1 MKMSTV
7 WSIVGAIIAIIIA
20 WWVVNVAF
28 SIAWFLVKAI
38 ITVVV
43 ALAIFGLI
51 KASLKSKDRDRT
63 R

>member
-1 MKMSTV
+1 MSTV
-7 WSIVGAIIAIIIA
+7 WSIIGAIIAIIIA

-51 KASLKSKDRDRT
+51 KASL
-63 R
+63 

>member
-7 WSIVGAIIAIIIA
+7 WSIIGAIIAIIIA
-20 WWVVNVAF
+20 WWVVNAAF
-28 SIAWFLVKAI
+28 SIAWFLVKVV

-51 KASLKSKDRDRT
+51 KASLKSKDRQR
-63 R
+63 

>member
-7 WSIVGAIIAIIIA
+7 WSIIGAIIAIIIA

-38 ITVVV
+38 IALVV
-43 ALAIFGLI
+43 AVAIFGLI
-51 KASLKSKDRDRT
+51 KQMLRSKDKQR
-63 R
+63 

>member
-1 MKMSTV
+1 MSTV
-7 WSIVGAIIAIIIA
+7 WSVIGAIIAIVIA
-20 WWVVNVAF
+20 WWMVNVAF
-28 SIAWFLVKAI
+28 SIAWFLVKAVI
-38 ITVVV
+38 AVVV

>member
-7 WSIVGAIIAIIIA
+7 WSIVGAIIALVIA

-38 ITVVV
+38 IALVV
-43 ALAIFGLI
+43 AVAIFALI
-51 KASLKSKDRDRT
+51 KQAFRSKDKQRS
-63 R
+63 

>member
-38 ITVVV
+38 IALVV
-43 ALAIFGLI
+43 AVAIFALI
-51 KASLKSKDRDRT
+51 KQTFKSKDKQRS
-63 R
+63 